1 MSFGTATKVCKNA
14 WIAAASQRRRE
25 TIGNAAGTKPTK
37 HFVRMLPARVAM
49 GRRECAVGAVAQ
61 QINDAPASVSEAFE
75 RCKAAGKVA
84 FVPFLCAGDPDL
96 ETTKEAIKILDR
108 AGATVIEL
116 GVPYSD
122 PLADGPTIQAA
133 ATRALSKGCPMD
145 SVLNMLAEVS
155 PHIKAPIV
163 MFTYFNPIM
172 AMGCEKFCKRAVE
185 AGAKGL
191 LVPDLPMEETQLIR
205 PDATAAG
212 LQMVLLATPVTPL
225 ERMKQIA
232 ELTEGFMYLVSVT
245 GVTGARV
252 SIADNVGTL
261 VKTIKE
267 TSNKP
272 VAVGFGISTPE
283 HVKKVVSWGADG
295 VIVGSALVRTLG
307 EAPSPEEGLAAMQA
321 LTEDLVSAL

>member
-1 MSFGTATKVCKNA
+1 MRISSKATCLVEGSRK
-14 WIAAASQRRRE
+14 SR
-25 TIGNAAGTKPTK
+25 GG
-37 HFVRMLPARVAM
+37 
-49 GRRECAVGAVAQ
+49 GAVATGSFRDQ
-61 QINDAPASVSEAFE
+61 RGWERRRIRGTMDRRGHVPRAWKEEVKNAPASVSEAFS
-75 RCKAAGKVA
+75 RCKEAGKVA
-84 FVPFLCAGDPDL
+84 FVPFICAGDPDL

-145 SVLNMLAEVS
+145 AVLNMLAEVS
-155 PHIKAPIV
+155 QEVSAPIV

-172 AMGCEKFCKRAVE
+172 AMGCEKFCKRAVA

-191 LVPDLPMEETQLIR
+191 LVPDLPMEETALIR
-205 PDATAAG
+205 PDAEAAG
-212 LQMVLLATPVTPL
+212 LQMVLLATPVTPI
-225 ERMKQIA
+225 ERMKNIA
-232 ELTEGFMYLVSVT
+232 ELTEGFLYLVSVT
-245 GVTGARV
+245 GVTGARAT
-252 SIADNVGTL
+252 IEDGVGGL

-267 TSNKP
+267 ASNKP

-307 EAPSPEEGLAAMQA
+307 EASNPDEGLAAMKA
-321 LTEDLVSAL
+321 LAEDLVAAL

>member
-1 MSFGTATKVCKNA
+1 MSFGISSTAYKTA
-14 WIAAASQRRRE
+14 WTAAASHRRRE
-25 TIGNAAGTKPTK
+25 VGGNAVGTKPTK
-37 HFVRMLPARVAM
+37 LVAGIHPARMAM
-49 GRRECAVGAVAQ
+49 GRREWEVEAVAQ

-133 ATRALSKGCPMD
+133 ATRALSKGCPME

-155 PHIKAPIV
+155 PQIKAPIV

-205 PDATAAG
+205 PDASAAG
-212 LQMVLLATPVTPL
+212 LQMVLLATPVTPV
-225 ERMKQIA
+225 ERMKKIA
-232 ELTEGFMYLVSVT
+232 KLTEGFMYLVSVT
-245 GVTGARV
+245 GVTGTRV
-252 SIADNVGTL
+252 TIEDSVGDL
-261 VKTIKE
+261 VNTIKNA
-267 TSNKP
+267 SNKP

-283 HVKKVVSWGADG
+283 HVKQVVSWGADG

-307 EAPSPEEGLAAMQA
+307 EAASPEEGLAALKA